1 MATTTTIKEVRKMKG
16 NKSKPF
22 GYEFNY
28 ILHSDLMGQVM
39 ELYCPWYGA
48 FTTNEADTKN
58 KLAYWH
64 AVRVMSIDELEAHL
78 PERN

>member
-1 MATTTTIKEVRKMKG
+1 MITTDRKGVRKMTSIKTRI
-16 NKSKPF
+16 N
-22 GYEFNY
+22 
-28 ILHSDLMGQVM
+28 DLQGQVM

>member
-1 MATTTTIKEVRKMKG
+1 MANKECFIFPKTR
-16 NKSKPF
+16 
-22 GYEFNY
+22 
-28 ILHSDLMGQVM
+28 ITDLQGQVM
-39 ELYCPWYGA
+39 ALYCPWFGA

-78 PERN
+78 PQRN